1 MGFSTVVTNIC
12 VDFKL
17 QPPEK
22 CPHRMK
28 EICELLDDAP
38 RGVTNVFLQIIN
50 LVPLAVEIT

>member
-1 MGFSTVVTNIC
+1 MGFPPVVTNIC

-22 CPHRMK
+22 CPQRMK

-38 RGVTNVFLQIIN
+38 RGVTNVFFADYQ
-50 LVPLAVEIT
+50 PGAPGG

>member
-28 EICELLDDAP
+28 EICELLDDTP
-38 RGVTNVFLQIIN
+38 RGVTNVFFADYQ
-50 LVPLAVEIT
+50 PGAPGG